1 MSWNKNTQVEA
12 SGAGGFT
19 AAHLTGQK
27 INPDLCVCVFVCE
40 RRLKKVGERERER
53 MMCPAKE
60 PGVKTLCGAV
70 GTHLHGQFDRNQHRA
85 NR

>member
-12 SGAGGFT
+12 SDAGGFT

-40 RRLKKVGERERER
+40 RRLKKVVEKERER
-53 MMCPAKE
+53 
-60 PGVKTLCGAV
+60 G
-70 GTHLHGQFDRNQHRA
+70 
-85 NR
+85 